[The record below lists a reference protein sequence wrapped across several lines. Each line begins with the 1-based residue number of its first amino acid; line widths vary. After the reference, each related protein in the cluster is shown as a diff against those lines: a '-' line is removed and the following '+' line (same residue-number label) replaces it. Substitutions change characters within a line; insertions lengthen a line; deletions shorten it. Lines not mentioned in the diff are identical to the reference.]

1 MRQLTTQR
9 WRVAENDRDDIPPE
23 GENPGYQ
30 PGAEG
35 PMISE
40 ISGNGEVIFQVN
52 DVDKIRERRN
62 PSSSMDSVLES
73 RLMKEA

>member
-1 MRQLTTQR
+1 
-9 WRVAENDRDDIPPE
+9 
-23 GENPGYQ
+23 
-30 PGAEG
+30 
-35 PMISE
+35 MISE